1 MLGTSPDVRGGI
13 STVVRGYEEGGLFQ
27 RFDVRYV
34 VTHVDGGVLAKAF
47 VAARAYVRAL
57 VALCTLDA
65 PLVHIHLASRAS
77 FWRKS
82 VLCGL
87 AILFRRPY
95 VLQVHGG
102 EFSKFYEQECGVFA
116 KWLVRTL
123 LERAGFTIALADLWR
138 VALARIAP
146 QARIRVLY
154 NAVPIPASVPR
165 IAGSEQQRVL
175 FSGRLGKRKGTL
187 DLIQAFARIAPRFPG
202 AELICAGEGNVA
214 EAKRLAAELGI
225 ADRVSCPGWLSRE
238 GMRTQLARATVYALP
253 SYAEGVPMALLE
265 AMSWGVPVLTCPVGG
280 IPEVVQSDYNG
291 LLVTPGDVDAIE
303 RALTKLLSSSATR
316 VRLGHAAR
324 MTITEKFSLDGAI
337 AALAAIYREFGVP
350 DRAAGRPQ
358 ADASPRVAND

>member
-1 MLGTSPDVRGGI
+1 
-13 STVVRGYEEGGLFQ
+13 
-27 RFDVRYV
+27 
-34 VTHVDGGVLAKAF
+34 
-47 VAARAYVRAL
+47 
-57 VALCTLDA
+57 LCTLDA

-123 LERAGFTIALADLWR
+123 LARADLTIALADLWR

-165 IAGSEQQRVL
+165 VAGSEPQRVL

-187 DLIQAFARIAPRFPG
+187 DLIHAFARIAPRFPG
-202 AELICAGEGNVA
+202 AELVCAGEGDVE

-238 GMRTQLARATVYALP
+238 GMRTQLARATIYALP

-337 AALAAIYREFGVP
+337 AALAAMYREFGVP
-350 DRAAGRPQ
+350 DRTAKHPQ
-358 ADASPRVAND
+358 TDASPRVAND